1 LVVRLLEYLKL
12 GVIAV
17 LEEEK
22 RKETT
27 KKPTLLQSAKECA
40 YIAVFVSLVIA
51 FQFFLSFLPGVEV
64 VTLLFACYAYAMGV
78 RRGVICATLFSL
90 LRQFVFGI
98 FPTVL
103 ILYLVFYNLLCVAFA
118 LLGKSKLSGWKILLT
133 ATLLAC
139 LMTVTFTMLDNVI
152 TPLWFGYSEKAAK
165 LYFTA
170 SLPFMG
176 VQVIGNAIVF
186 ILLFLPI
193 SKVFGWAGKRLQL
206 K

>member
-1 LVVRLLEYLKL
+1 M
-12 GVIAV
+12 
-17 LEEEK
+17 EEEK
-22 RKETT
+22 RKKTA
-27 KKPTLLQSAKECA
+27 KQPTLLQSAKECA

-103 ILYLVFYNLLCVAFA
+103 ILYLVFYNLLCVVFA
-118 LLGKSKLSGWKILLT
+118 LLGKSKLSGWKILLA

-139 LMTVTFTMLDNVI
+139 FMTAVFTMLDNVI
-152 TPLWFGYSEKAAK
+152 TPLWFGYSTQAARM
-165 LYFTA
+165 YFMA

-176 VQVIGNAIVF
+176 VQVLCNAIVF

-193 SKVFGWAGKRLQL
+193 SKAFAWAEKRLQS